1 MHSCI
6 HAFMHSCIHAFI
18 HSWIHEFIHSSIHP
32 FIIYLFIHS
41 SIYASLFRLVNTKCM
56 GLVDQWK
63 KMSHSNLVTL
73 RQVRQ
78 DLSQGQGRFTSDTRS
93 FFGVRPYFISGKWI
107 KISFFMY
114 LFTNSFCTGVY
125 QQIVWRSFHD
135 LRVRLL
141 PRSRYSYVEVVFFI
155 NKSIDSYCV

>member
-107 KISFFMY
+107 NISFLCIF
-114 LFTNSFCTGVY
+114 LPIPSVQVFTSKSFGDHSMIFVY
-125 QQIVWRSFHD
+125 DYFPGAD
-135 LRVRLL
+135 TLM
-141 PRSRYSYVEVVFFI
+141 SR
-155 NKSIDSYCV
+155 